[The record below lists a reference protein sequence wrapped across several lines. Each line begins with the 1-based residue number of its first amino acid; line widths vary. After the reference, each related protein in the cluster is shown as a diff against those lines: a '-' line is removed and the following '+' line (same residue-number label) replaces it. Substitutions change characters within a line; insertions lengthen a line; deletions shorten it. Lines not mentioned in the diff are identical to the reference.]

1 VQRRRVLIAIALAVA
16 MGFVASY
23 VVYQAVKTAQGKNA
37 DTEQLA
43 VAAANISVG
52 EALTAQHIK
61 MADWPKSTIPAGAV
75 RSAKDAEGRMARAS
89 IVTGEP
95 LLEAKLAPAG
105 QGGLMPVLVPTG
117 KRGVTIKVDE
127 AIQKS
132 GFVVPNS
139 RVDVLVT
146 LARHSGQSRESRMV
160 LQDVMVL
167 ASDQT
172 VEMKDNKPVTMTTVT
187 MAVSPQEAER
197 LALAQNEGKV
207 TLALRNLQD
216 NAQITTPGV
225 TTAQLLGSPAP
236 APAPAKQQAK
246 ASAAAKR
253 ATAKRSAPPAPQ
265 PAVAAQAPV
274 TTPAPQ
280 PAPSV
285 PKHTVSVIKG
295 ASATDVVFVQD
306 GERGW
311 LEAPSKAD
319 SAKRP

>member
-1 VQRRRVLIAIALAVA
+1 VLIAMVLAIT
-16 MGFVASY
+16 MGLVSSY
-23 VVYQAVKTAQGKNA
+23 LVYQAVKTAQGGQA
-37 DTEQLA
+37 DVEHIT

-52 EALTAQHIK
+52 EALSAQHIK
-61 MADWPKSTIPAGAV
+61 LADWPKATIPPGTV
-75 RSAKDAEGRMARAS
+75 RSAKDAEGRVARVS
-89 IVTGEP
+89 MVTGEP
-95 LLEAKLAPAG
+95 ILDAKLAPAG
-105 QGGLMPVLVPTG
+105 QGGLMPVLVPAG
-117 KRGVTIKVDE
+117 KRAVTIKVDE

-146 LARHSGQSRESRMV
+146 MARQAGQSRESRIV

-216 NAQITTPGV
+216 TAQISTPGV

-236 APAPAKQQAK
+236 APSHAQKPVRPRVPR
-246 ASAAAKR
+246 KR
-253 ATAKRSAPPAPQ
+253 STSTRSAPPV
-265 PAVAAQAPV
+265 AVAAQPAPV
-274 TTPAPQ
+274 EAPSSPPPVAPAPPPVQ
-280 PAPSV
+280 
-285 PKHTVSVIKG
+285 KHTVSVIKG
-295 ASATDVVFVQD
+295 ATATDVVFVQD
-306 GERGW
+306 AEGGW
-311 LEAPSKAD
+311 LEAPHKGD
-319 SAKRP
+319 GTRRP

>member
-1 VQRRRVLIAIALAVA
+1 MQRRRVLIAIALAVA

-146 LARHSGQSRESRMV
+146 HGPPHGYGDRIVWRGDCNRLGHGRRNSFSRFCSRCLDSRGFRGYRRLFCCNRCRFVFKCTLFTGTAGCQKSG
-160 LQDVMVL
+160 
-167 ASDQT
+167 
-172 VEMKDNKPVTMTTVT
+172 
-187 MAVSPQEAER
+187 
-197 LALAQNEGKV
+197 
-207 TLALRNLQD
+207 
-216 NAQITTPGV
+216 
-225 TTAQLLGSPAP
+225 
-236 APAPAKQQAK
+236 
-246 ASAAAKR
+246 
-253 ATAKRSAPPAPQ
+253 AT
-265 PAVAAQAPV
+265 
-274 TTPAPQ
+274 
-280 PAPSV
+280 
-285 PKHTVSVIKG
+285 
-295 ASATDVVFVQD
+295 
-306 GERGW
+306 E
-311 LEAPSKAD
+311 
-319 SAKRP
+319 